1 LKKLM
6 LSVVMLAMVLVAAAP
21 AIAQVKQ
28 NSEQR
33 VESGDASQTFT
44 VAGSGVSAN
53 QCAAILVAAQSGN
66 GVNSTGVLQ
75 ANGDDDEGEVNNSGN
90 LAVSP
95 ELAEEC
101 EQKINQA
108 ASASTSKAAPPQP
121 PPPPQAKAEEKKAEE
136 KKAEE
141 KKAEEKKA
149 EEKKAE
155 EKKQL
160 PKTGGESASLFALGT
175 GALLVAG
182 GLLARRILK

>member
-28 NSEQR
+28 SSEQR

-75 ANGDDDEGEVNNSGN
+75 ANGDDNEVEANNSGN

-108 ASASTSKAAPPQP
+108 ATASTSKAP
-121 PPPPQAKAEEKKAEE
+121 PPPPPTPQAKAEEKKAEE

-155 EKKQL
+155 EKKEL

-182 GLLARRILK
+182 GLLARRIVK